1 MRLNFKHAISAVK
14 AALASGLMLALA
26 ACAGGATPTGA
37 APTQASV
44 SAADQAASAPVN
56 PGDYRLGNGDEVRVI
71 VFGENELSGTFKVD
85 GSGHIALPLV
95 GNMDVAGKTVREFEE
110 TLSAKLRE
118 GYMNEPKVSAEV
130 ANFRPFYILGEV
142 QQPGTYPFTSGLTVQ
157 NAVATARGY
166 TYRADQRRVYIKH
179 QGEVKETETRITTT
193 TPVLPGDTIRVPERL
208 F

>member
-1 MRLNFKHAISAVK
+1 MRLNFLKAISAVK
-14 AALASGLMLALA
+14 AILAGGAMLALA
-26 ACAGGATPTGA
+26 ACAGGATPTGV
-37 APTQASV
+37 APEPHAG
-44 SAADQAASAPVN
+44 APVN
-56 PGDYRLGNGDEVRVI
+56 ALEYRLGNGDEVRVI

-85 GSGHIALPLV
+85 GSGFIALPLV
-95 GNMDVAGKTVREFEE
+95 GNMDVKGKTLREFEE
-110 TLSAKLRE
+110 ALTAKLKE

-166 TYRADQRRVYIKH
+166 TYRADQRRVFIKH
-179 QGEVKETETRITTT
+179 QGEIKETETRVTTT
-193 TPVLPGDTIRVPERL
+193 TPVMPGDTIRVPERL

>member
-1 MRLNFKHAISAVK
+1 MRLNFMKAISAVK
-14 AALASGLMLALA
+14 ATMVAGAMLALA
-26 ACAGGATPTGA
+26 ACAGGATPTGIA
-37 APTQASV
+37 TEPHVAGV
-44 SAADQAASAPVN
+44 SADGVATVN
-56 PGDYRLGNGDEVRVI
+56 PLDYRLGNGDEVRVI
-71 VFGENELSGTFKVD
+71 VFGEPELSGEFKVD
-85 GSGHIALPLV
+85 GSGFIALPLV
-95 GNMDVAGKTVREFEE
+95 GNMDVKGKTLREFEE
-110 TLSAKLRE
+110 ALTAKLKE
-118 GYMNEPKVSAEV
+118 GYMTEPKVSAEV

-179 QGEVKETETRITTT
+179 QGDTKETETRITTT

>member
-1 MRLNFKHAISAVK
+1 MRLNFTKAISAVK
-14 AALASGLMLALA
+14 ATLAAGAMLVLA

-37 APTQASV
+37 APEPTVGAVQGE
-44 SAADQAASAPVN
+44 AASFN
-56 PGDYRLGNGDEVRVI
+56 PLDYRLGNGDEVRVI

-85 GSGHIALPLV
+85 GSGFIALPLV
-95 GNMDVAGKTVREFEE
+95 GNMDVKGKTLREFEE
-110 TLSAKLRE
+110 ALSAKLKE
-118 GYMNEPKVSAEV
+118 GYMTEPKVSAEV

-179 QGEVKETETRITTT
+179 QGDVKETETRITTT

>member
-1 MRLNFKHAISAVK
+1 MRLFFRKAISAMK
-14 AALASGLMLALA
+14 ASLAAGSLLALA
-26 ACAGGATPTGA
+26 ACAGGATPTGVA
-37 APTQASV
+37 STQASV
-44 SAADQAASAPVN
+44 AAADQVASAPFN
-56 PGDYRLGNGDEVRVI
+56 PGDYRLGSGDEVRVI

-85 GSGHIALPLV
+85 GSGYIALPLV
-95 GNMDVAGKTVREFEE
+95 GNLDVSGKTLRQFEDA
-110 TLSAKLRE
+110 LSAKLKE
-118 GYMNEPKVSAEV
+118 GYMTEPKVSAEV

-179 QGEVKETETRITTT
+179 QGDIKETETRITTT

>member
-1 MRLNFKHAISAVK
+1 MRLNFRNAISAIK
-14 AALASGLMLALA
+14 ATLAAGSLLALV
-26 ACAGGATPTGA
+26 ACAGGATPTGV
-37 APTQASV
+37 APEPHTGVA
-44 SAADQAASAPVN
+44 AADGVVPMN
-56 PGDYRLGNGDEVRVI
+56 PADYRLGNGDEVRVN
-71 VFGENELSGTFKVD
+71 VFGENDLSGTFKVD
-85 GSGHIALPLV
+85 GSGFIALPLV
-95 GNMDVAGKTVREFEE
+95 GNMDVKGKTLREFEDA
-110 TLSAKLRE
+110 LSAKLKE

-179 QGEVKETETRITTT
+179 QGDVKETETRITTT

>member
-1 MRLNFKHAISAVK
+1 MRLIFKKAISAMK
-14 AALASGLMLALA
+14 ATLAAGAMLALA
-26 ACAGGATPTGA
+26 ACAGGATPTGV
-37 APTQASV
+37 APDPHLGVAT
-44 SAADQAASAPVN
+44 ADAPAFN
-56 PGDYRLGNGDEVRVI
+56 PLDYRLGNGDEVRVN
-71 VFGENELSGTFKVD
+71 VFGENDLSGVFKVD
-85 GSGHIALPLV
+85 GSGFIALPLV
-95 GNMDVAGKTVREFEE
+95 GNMDVKGKTLREFELQ
-110 TLSAKLRE
+110 LSEKLKE
-118 GYMNEPKVSAEV
+118 GYMTEPKVSAEV

-179 QGEVKETETRITTT
+179 QGDIKETETRITTT

>member
-1 MRLNFKHAISAVK
+1 M
-14 AALASGLMLALA
+14 
-26 ACAGGATPTGA
+26 T
-37 APTQASV
+37 
-44 SAADQAASAPVN
+44 
-56 PGDYRLGNGDEVRVI
+56 
-71 VFGENELSGTFKVD
+71 
-85 GSGHIALPLV
+85 
-95 GNMDVAGKTVREFEE
+95 
-110 TLSAKLRE
+110 
-118 GYMNEPKVSAEV
+118 EPKVSAEV

-179 QGEVKETETRITTT
+179 QGDTKETETRITTT